1 VVGAAPFV
9 EPEQKVPLAFLLGL
23 HHNIRFRRMNHKQVV
38 KLDAVGKDVG
48 YRRIRKAWD
57 VVVERESSVLGMNAA
72 LAQIAFPIVPVA
84 FGRRGEQLHGPSLQ
98 RDRCN
103 QRILCVVISWKWG
116 FQGFHRNDGGCRD
129 GDVTGFGQG
138 AILAED
144 DPAMGGKWAGSP
156 AVLRAGR
163 AF

>member
-1 VVGAAPFV
+1 
-9 EPEQKVPLAFLLGL
+9 LA
-23 HHNIRFRRMNHKQVV
+23 
-38 KLDAVGKDVG
+38 
-48 YRRIRKAWD
+48 
-57 VVVERESSVLGMNAA
+57 VVVDPLDEKTILLSFEIELDCSHFLTEERS
-72 LAQIAFPIVPVA
+72 
-84 FGRRGEQLHGPSLQ
+84 
-98 RDRCN
+98 DRCN